1 MPVQRKHMIQIY
13 LVIRIKGRVA
23 AMKGLPEERA
33 ILLGRYIAE
42 NGATVRKAAK
52 VFQISKSTVH
62 MVVGI

>member
-1 MPVQRKHMIQIY
+1 MKDSF
-13 LVIRIKGRVA
+13 RINKGRVA

-33 ILLGRYIAE
+33 VLLGRYIAE

-62 MVVGI
+62 MVVIKMYGLSG